1 MPNWKKL
8 VVSGSDAHLNS
19 LSVTE
24 NVTAASFTGS
34 FLGNLEGTASFATL
48 ADNVGKLE
56 KVFYVTEEG
65 NDNNDGKSLSS
76 AFRTIKKA
84 TEAAGTLIESQ
95 TTPPAFRIS
104 IRVKTGYY
112 TEVAP
117 ITVPPFVS
125 VLGDDLR
132 SVVVRP
138 TEGTKSENLFLLNN
152 SCYIQGIRLDGC
164 EIDDLEDPRS
174 GFYFAFAPGAFIT
187 TSPYVQNCSATFT
200 PADKFFTPLDPTAT
214 PPNPLIGNGPGGMIV
229 DDSVLDGH
237 SPLKSMI
244 VDAYTQVAFN
254 GVGICIRGRGYAQL
268 VSFFTNFSRTGVYCI
283 DGGHASLLNSN
294 TTFGDFGLR
303 AEGKRIL
310 VVPTGFEVDTL
321 TDTSGSVLIADNK
334 QNIINFTVSG
344 LQDSGSF
351 STEYNDTGSSI
362 YQSTVKDAGFLID
375 ALSAD
380 LLSPTPSRTIQFT
393 QGLFKGQDTS
403 EDNSFTL
410 PPVGNFD
417 QGAITVFPL
426 LENSSGSLAEDF
438 VLSYDL
444 IREFINDDPDNL
456 FSGLG
461 SPTVTKLNQLLDI
474 PTTIIQEVVVD
485 EAGGEYLELFGSLI
499 TSTAHDFSYAG
510 SGVNFL
516 GLPKNQGGVG
526 ETNFERRIFEDNDGR
541 VFHTSGDESGDFF
554 AGNDFIIKQSTGII
568 EGRTFNKSIAS
579 QFTPLN
585 LALQ

>member
-19 LSVTE
+19 LSVAE

-84 TEAAGTLIESQ
+84 TQAAGTLIESQ

-117 ITVPPFVS
+117 VTVPPFVS

-132 SVVVRP
+132 SVVVSP
-138 TEGTKSENLFLLNN
+138 TEETKNENLFLLNN
-152 SCYIQGIRLDGC
+152 SCYVWGLRLDGC

-200 PADKFFTPLDPTAT
+200 PADKFFTPLDPEAT

-229 DDSVLDGH
+229 DDSVLDGY

-254 GVGICIRGRGYAQL
+254 GVGICVRGRGYAQL
-268 VSFFTNFSRTGVYCI
+268 VSFFTNFGRTGVFCI

-334 QNIINFTVSG
+334 ESIIDFMISG
-344 LQDSGSF
+344 LQDSGNF
-351 STEYNDTGSSI
+351 STEYNDTESSI
-362 YQSTVKDAGFLID
+362 YLSTVKDAGFLID

-380 LLSPTPSRTIQFT
+380 LLSFTPSRTIQFI

-403 EDNSFTL
+403 GDDSFTL

-438 VLSYDL
+438 VLSYNL
-444 IREFINDDPDNL
+444 IREYINDDPDNL
-456 FSGLG
+456 FSSLD

-485 EAGGEYLELFGSLI
+485 EAGEEYLELFGSLI

-526 ETNFERRIFEDNDGR
+526 ETNFETRIFEDNDGR

>member
-65 NDNNDGKSLSS
+65 NDNNDGKSISS

-84 TEAAGTLIESQ
+84 TQEAQTLIDSQ
-95 TTPPAFRIS
+95 TTPPPFRVGIE
-104 IRVKTGYY
+104 VKTGYY
-112 TEVAP
+112 IEDAP

-125 VLGDDLR
+125 IKGDDLR

-138 TEGTKSENLFLLNN
+138 TEETKNENLFLLNN
-152 SCYIQGIRLDGC
+152 SCYVWGLRLDGC

-174 GFYFAFAPGAFIT
+174 GFYFAFAPNAFIT

-200 PADKFFTPLDPTAT
+200 PSDKFFSPLDPTAT

-229 DDSVLDGH
+229 DDSVLDGY

-254 GVGICIRGRGYAQL
+254 GVGICVRGRGYAQL
-268 VSFFTNFSRTGVYCI
+268 VSFFTNFSRTGVFCI

-334 QNIINFTVSG
+334 DSIIDFMISG
-344 LQDSGSF
+344 LQDSGNF
-351 STEYNDTGSSI
+351 STEYNDTESSI
-362 YQSTVKDAGFLID
+362 YLSTVKDAGFLID

-380 LLSPTPSRTIQFT
+380 LLSPTPSRTIQFI

-403 EDNSFTL
+403 GDDSFTL

-438 VLSYDL
+438 VLSYNL
-444 IREFINDDPDNL
+444 IREYINDDPDNL
-456 FSGLG
+456 FSSLD

-485 EAGGEYLELFGSLI
+485 EAGEEYLELFGSLI

-526 ETNFERRIFEDNDGR
+526 ETNFETRIFEDNDGR

-554 AGNDFIIKQSTGII
+554 AGNDFIIKQSTGVI

-579 QFTPLN
+579 RFTPLN